1 MIDVYELTKE
11 DGLLKI
17 GQIPNGATV
26 EISKGC
32 FTFPEQTCDDG
43 ATKILTGIDLGGP
56 GSGWLLQHQD
66 ETFLNAVRTAL
77 HLPATS
83 SHVVSEMPS

>member
-26 EISKGC
+26 EISKGA

-43 ATKILTGIDLGGP
+43 ATKILTGIDMGGP
-56 GSGWLLQHQD
+56 G
-66 ETFLNAVRTAL
+66 
-77 HLPATS
+77 
-83 SHVVSEMPS
+83 